1 MPASGARLMALSSF
15 TVANYRSF
23 LRPTTIQLRPLTLLF
38 GYNNSGKSALLR
50 VLPLLADSIGA
61 PRGAPLNLD
70 SGAVRGAAFRDLCC
84 QLSPRRQIDFTLSWD
99 DASGIVSVRRYQFSV
114 LELPGPQAEVLPP
127 VVSEFNAEY
136 FEYQQ
141 GNPASL
147 RGTWIPEREFHT
159 TNQALYETWSRY
171 LGREEEHLDPHPIA
185 FRGIKPGSTEPIAQP
200 LWMPISFLGMQL
212 DPLRDDVQWLGAV
225 RRVPYRSREFRG
237 SAPPKLLEDGT
248 GALEVL
254 VQDKLQGGSLLA
266 TVSAWFEKHTRQR
279 LDVTEVAPRYYALT
293 LGPLASP
300 GVRVN
305 VIDTGEGMAQV
316 LPVLVLGAQARLQGT
331 PSTLVTLE
339 QPELHLHPALHA
351 PLADFFCDVAMQPK
365 PPRALIETHSENFL
379 QGLQLAIVQ
388 GRLDPARV
396 GVYWVQQLDDG
407 SSTVDLITF
416 DDKGLPSRWPPGVF
430 AEDTELARRILKE
443 RRAKE
448 GQ

>member
-1 MPASGARLMALSSF
+1 MPASRAHVMALSSF

-23 LRPTTIQLRPLTLLF
+23 LRPTTIELRPLTLLF

-50 VLPLLADSIGA
+50 ALPLLADSVGT

-70 SGAVRGAAFRDLCC
+70 SAAVRGASFRDLCC
-84 QLSPRRQIDFTLSWD
+84 QLSPRRQIDFLLDLAEFDGSCHYQLS
-99 DASGIVSVRRYQFSV
+99 IR
-114 LELPGPQAEVLPP
+114 ELPGPQAEVLPP
-127 VVSEFNAEY
+127 VVSEFSIEGLESPNALVAL
-136 FEYQQ
+136 Q
-141 GNPASL
+141 
-147 RGTWIPEREFHT
+147 GTWRPEKDLQTTGQATYDIHLNIDGRQQNVEPIPLE
-159 TNQALYETWSRY
+159 
-171 LGREEEHLDPHPIA
+171 
-185 FRGIKPGSTEPIAQP
+185 FRGIQPGTSMGERMGVWHA
-200 LWMPISFLGMQL
+200 LAGLGSQL
-212 DPLRDDVQWLGAV
+212 ERLRDNVHWLGAI
-225 RRVPYRSREFRG
+225 RRVPHRSKEFRG
-237 SAPPKLLEDGT
+237 SAPPKLLADGT

-254 VQDKLQGGSLLA
+254 VQDKLRGGTLLT
-266 TVSAWFEKHTRQR
+266 TVSAWFQKHTRQR

-300 GVRVN
+300 GIRVN

-316 LPVLVLGAQARLQGT
+316 LPVLVLGAQARQEGAHDSLIA
-331 PSTLVTLE
+331 LE

-351 PLADFFCDVAMQPK
+351 PLADYFCEIAMQPT

-379 QGLQLAIVQ
+379 QGIQLAIVQ

-416 DDKGLPSRWPPGVF
+416 NDKGLPSRWPPGVF

-448 GQ
+448 GR

>member
-1 MPASGARLMALSSF
+1 MALSSF

-23 LRPTTIQLRPLTLLF
+23 LRPTTIELRPLTLLF

-50 VLPLLADSIGA
+50 ALPLLADSVGT

-70 SGAVRGAAFRDLCC
+70 SSAVRGASFRDLCC
-84 QLSPRRQIDFTLSWD
+84 QLSPRRLIDFALAWD
-99 DASGIVSVRRYQFSV
+99 GLEVTRHYQLSV

-127 VVSEFNAEY
+127 VVSEFGTE
-136 FEYQQ
+136 QSPPW
-141 GNPASL
+141 GTPTSL
-147 RGTWIPEREFHT
+147 WGTWLPKHEFQT
-159 TNQALYETWSRY
+159 TGQALYDV
-171 LGREEEHLDPHPIA
+171 HLDEKNIESYPLA
-185 FRGIKPGSTEPIAQP
+185 FRGISPEAVVGERTVS
-200 LWMPISFLGMQL
+200 ISLRDALRELVWQL
-212 DPLRDDVQWLGAV
+212 EHLRDDVHWLGAV
-225 RRVPYRSREFRG
+225 RRVPHRSKEFRG

-254 VQDKLQGGSLLA
+254 VQDKLRGGSLLT

-316 LPVLVLGAQARLQGT
+316 LPVLVLGAQARQEGAHD
-331 PSTLVTLE
+331 TLITLE

-351 PLADFFCDVAMQPK
+351 PLADFFCDIAMRPK

-448 GQ
+448 GR

>member
-1 MPASGARLMALSSF
+1 MSASCARLMALSSF

-23 LRPTTIQLRPLTLLF
+23 LRPTTIELRPLTLLF

-50 VLPLLADSIGA
+50 ALPLLADSVGT

-70 SGAVRGAAFRDLCC
+70 SAAVRGASFRDLCC
-84 QLSPRRQIDFTLSWD
+84 QLSPRRQIDFTLRWD
-99 DASGIVSVRRYQFSV
+99 QAEGADLHRYQLSI

-127 VVSEFNAEY
+127 AVSEFSIEEVEVLNSTLAL
-136 FEYQQ
+136 Q
-141 GNPASL
+141 
-147 RGTWIPEREFHT
+147 GTWHPKQEFQT
-159 TNQALYETWSRY
+159 SGQATYDLFTSIDGKQENVEPSP
-171 LGREEEHLDPHPIA
+171 LE
-185 FRGIKPGSTEPIAQP
+185 FRGIQPGSSI
-200 LWMPISFLGMQL
+200 LGERIDVWHILRILGSQL
-212 DPLRDDVQWLGAV
+212 EHLRDNVHWLGAI
-225 RRVPYRSREFRG
+225 RRVPHRSKEFRG

-254 VQDKLQGGSLLA
+254 VQDKLRGGTLLT

-300 GVRVN
+300 GIRVN

-316 LPVLVLGAQARLQGT
+316 LPVLVLGAQARQEGAHGSLIA
-331 PSTLVTLE
+331 LE
-339 QPELHLHPALHA
+339 QPELHLHPALHE
-351 PLADFFCDVAMQPK
+351 PLAAFFCENAMQPH

-379 QGLQLAIVQ
+379 QGIQLAIVQ
-388 GRLDPARV
+388 GRLDPERV

-407 SSTVDLITF
+407 SSTVELITF
-416 DDKGLPSRWPPGVF
+416 DDKGQPSLWPPGVF

-448 GQ
+448 GR

>member
-1 MPASGARLMALSSF
+1 MPASRAHVMALASF

-23 LRPTTIQLRPLTLLF
+23 LRPTTIEVRPLTLLF

-50 VLPLLADSIGA
+50 ALPLLADSVGT

-70 SGAVRGAAFRDLCC
+70 SAAVRGASFRDLCC
-84 QLSPRRQIDFTLSWD
+84 QLSPRRQIDFTLKWD
-99 DASGIVSVRRYQFSV
+99 GHREAEKTSEYQFSV
-114 LELPGPQAEVLPP
+114 LELPGPQAEVFPP
-127 VVSEFNAEY
+127 VVSQFKVISRWY
-136 FEYQQ
+136 DSPLQ
-141 GNPASL
+141 GSL
-147 RGTWIPEREFHT
+147 VLEREQQPSGRT
-159 TNQALYETWSRY
+159 LYEIQAGEAVETRP
-171 LGREEEHLDPHPIA
+171 LL
-185 FRGIKPGSTEPIAQP
+185 FRGIRSEPAGEGNVQID
-200 LWMPISFLGMQL
+200 LVLTVMGLGLQL
-212 DPLRDDVQWLGAV
+212 EELGDDIHWLGAI
-225 RRVPYRSREFRG
+225 RRVPHRNKEWRG
-237 SAPPKLLEDGT
+237 SPPPKLLADGT
-248 GALEVL
+248 GAMEVL
-254 VQDKLQGGSLLA
+254 VQDKLQGGPLLA
-266 TVSAWFEKHTRQR
+266 AVSAWFEKHTRQR

-300 GVRVN
+300 GIRVD
-305 VIDTGEGMAQV
+305 VIDTGEGMSQV

-331 PSTLVTLE
+331 PSTLIALE

-351 PLADFFCDVAMQPK
+351 PLADYFCEIAMQPT

-379 QGLQLAIVQ
+379 QGIQLAIVQ

-416 DDKGLPSRWPPGVF
+416 NDKGQPSRWPPGVF

-448 GQ
+448 GR

>member
-1 MPASGARLMALSSF
+1 MALSSF

-23 LRPTTIQLRPLTLLF
+23 LRPTTIELRPLTLLF

-50 VLPLLADSIGA
+50 VLPLLADSVGT
-61 PRGAPLNLD
+61 PRGSPLNLD
-70 SGAVRGAAFRDLCC
+70 SAAVRGASFRDLCS
-84 QLSPRRQIDFTLSWD
+84 QLGSRRQIDFTLSWD
-99 DASGIVSVRRYQFSV
+99 GESGFVSVRRYQFSV

-127 VVSEFNAEY
+127 VVSDFNAKY

-141 GNPASL
+141 GNPDSL
-147 RGTWIPEREFHT
+147 RGTWLPEREFHLKSW
-159 TNQALYETWSRY
+159 ALYETWSRL
-171 LGREEEHLDPHPIA
+171 LGSEEKHLAPHPIT
-185 FRGIKPGSTEPIAQP
+185 FRGIKPGSTEPLP
-200 LWMPISFLGMQL
+200 HELWLPISCLGMQL
-212 DPLRDDVQWLGAV
+212 DSLRDDVQWLGAV
-225 RRVPYRSREFRG
+225 RRVPHRSREFRG

-300 GVRVN
+300 GVRVS

-316 LPVLVLGAQARLQGT
+316 LPVLVLGAQARLQERAHEA
-331 PSTLVTLE
+331 LVALE
-339 QPELHLHPALHA
+339 QPELHLHPSLHA
-351 PLADFFCDVAMQPK
+351 PLADFFCEIAMQPK

-443 RRAKE
+443 RRARE
-448 GQ
+448 GR